1 MSEGA
6 LTPFTPEGV
15 PTDEFAAL
23 LDKGK
28 AQGALTPDDL
38 MQVLERVELSSDV
51 INAVKGR
58 VQAEGIA
65 LVDEDVADDPLD
77 PEDPE
82 VGQILREVMAEAGA
96 EDEPAT
102 NGDAPATNGDGPADD
117 GAKPPAI
124 EQGPGVPLV
133 NLEDEG
139 ERRAVTRLAVVE
151 SGSSGPSSDY
161 VRMYLKEIGKV
172 S

>member
-28 AQGALTPDDL
+28 QQGALTPDDL
-38 MQVLERVELSSDV
+38 MEVLERVELSSDV

-65 LVDEDVADDPLD
+65 LVDEDVDEDLD
-77 PEDPE
+77 PEGPD
-82 VGQILREVMAEAGA
+82 VDVIVREVIAGA
-96 EDEPAT
+96 AGPT
-102 NGDAPATNGDGPADD
+102 NGAG
-117 GAKPPAI
+117 
-124 EQGPGVPLV
+124 
-133 NLEDEG
+133 EG
-139 ERRAVTRLAVVE
+139 TGR
-151 SGSSGPSSDY
+151 PD
-161 VRMYLKEIGKV
+161 
-172 S
+172 

>member
-1 MSEGA
+1 MWSGGSSSPPSSSTSARPESTPPAGWYPGSYHGARKIPLSEGA

-28 AQGALTPDDL
+28 VQGELTPDDL

-65 LVDEDVADDPLD
+65 LVDEDVADDELD

-82 VGQILREVMAEAGA
+82 VGKILREVLAEAAGG
-96 EDEPAT
+96 E
-102 NGDAPATNGDGPADD
+102 D
-117 GAKPPAI
+117 GATPDGEEP
-124 EQGPGVPLV
+124 
-133 NLEDEG
+133 EDEG
-139 ERRAVTRLAVVE
+139 PK
-151 SGSSGPSSDY
+151 PSA
-161 VRMYLKEIGKV
+161 M
-172 S
+172 

>member
-6 LTPFTPEGV
+6 LTPFTPAGV

-28 AQGALTPDDL
+28 AQGELTPDDL

-82 VGQILREVMAEAGA
+82 VGEILREVMAEAGPG
-96 EDEPAT
+96 ED
-102 NGDAPATNGDGPADD
+102 GDGS
-117 GAKPPAI
+117 G
-124 EQGPGVPLV
+124 GSG
-133 NLEDEG
+133 G
-139 ERRAVTRLAVVE
+139 
-151 SGSSGPSSDY
+151 SGGSSGRGDD
-161 VRMYLKEIGKV
+161 
-172 S
+172 